1 MIKSVLIAN
10 RGEIAIRIARTAR
23 RMGIVTYAIRTRKEP
38 EAVYLSSVDIVLDFP
53 ETDGNV
59 PEFLDI
65 DRLIY
70 LAREHEIESLH
81 PGYGYLSENAELAE
95 RCRENG
101 IIFIGPSPEV
111 IRLMSDKVAAKEIAE
126 RSGVPMLGA
135 SKGAIRDVDDARET
149 ADRLGYP
156 VIIKAVSGGG
166 GRGMRIVRKKSE
178 LAQLYKL
185 AVAEAQVAFNDPSVF
200 IEKYLESPKH
210 IEFQILGDTHGN
222 VIHLCDRECSVQR
235 RHQKIVEES
244 PSPFLTPELRERMG
258 ADAVAAARAV
268 GYVGA
273 GTIEFLVDKHRNY
286 YFLEMNTRLQVE
298 HPITEEVTGVDLVRE
313 QIRIAAGEPLSLAQP
328 DIVQRGHAIECRVCA
343 EDAAAGFM
351 PSPGPVRQLSEP
363 GGPGVRIDGYVY
375 EGYDIPIHYDPMISK
390 LIVHADTRERAIARM
405 RRALDEYRITGV
417 KTNIGYL
424 SSILGVPDFERGSY
438 DTSFLEKNA
447 VLLGSAAPQQ
457 DERTEDLA
465 MIVAYMNYIVDT
477 ESGAGATAA
486 TAGDQ
491 TSRWREFGK
500 RKGVMGM

>member
-1 MIKSVLIAN
+1 MIKKILVAN
-10 RGEIAIRIARTAR
+10 RGEIAVRVMRSCKE
-23 RMGIVTYAIRTRKEP
+23 MEIRTIAVFS
-38 EAVYLSSVDIVLDFP
+38 EADRAARHVMYADEAYCIGPAEARESYL
-53 ETDGNV
+53 N
-59 PEFLDI
+59 I
-65 DRLIY
+65 DRIIQVAL
-70 LAREHEIESLH
+70 EHGADAIH
-81 PGYGYLSENAELAE
+81 PGYGFLSENPDFAR
-95 RCRENG
+95 RCRRAG
-101 IIFIGPSPEV
+101 IVFIGPEPETMEV
-111 IRLMSDKVAAKEIAE
+111 MGDKISARRRMREA
-126 RSGVPMLGA
+126 GVPVVPGTTENLN
-135 SKGAIRDVDDARET
+135 SSEEAIDVCNRI
-149 ADRLGYP
+149 GYP
-156 VIIKAVSGGG
+156 VMLKASAGGG
-166 GRGMRIVRKKSE
+166 GKGMRLARRPEEVEEAFLAAKSE
-178 LAQLYKL
+178 ALASFGDDTVY
-185 AVAEAQVAFNDPSVF
+185 
-200 IEKYLESPKH
+200 IEKFVVHPHH

>member
-1 MIKSVLIAN
+1 M
-10 RGEIAIRIARTAR
+10 RIFRTCR
-23 RMGIVTYAIRTRKEP
+23 VMNISTV
-38 EAVYLSSVDIVLDFP
+38 AVYTHVDRGALHVRYAEEAYCISGSPEDTSYLKPELILSIAKK
-53 ETDGNV
+53 TGAA
-59 PEFLDI
+59 I
-65 DRLIY
+65 
-70 LAREHEIESLH
+70 H
-81 PGYGYLSENAELAE
+81 PGYGFLSENADFAR
-95 RCRENG
+95 RCEEEG
-101 IIFIGPSPEV
+101 VIFIGPGADIIAKMGIKTEARKIMREAGLPIVPGTEAPVQGIEEV
-111 IRLMSDKVAAKEIAE
+111 KKVAKE
-126 RSGVPMLGA
+126 V
-135 SKGAIRDVDDARET
+135 
-149 ADRLGYP
+149 GYP
-156 VIIKAVSGGG
+156 IMLKALAGGG
-166 GRGMRIVRKKSE
+166 GKGMRLVRTEEEVETALRLSQSE
-178 LAQLYKL
+178 AGTSFGND
-185 AVAEAQVAFNDPSVF
+185 AVY
-200 IEKYLESPKH
+200 IEKYIENPHH
-210 IEFQILGDTHGN
+210 IEVQIMGDKYGN
-222 VIHLCDRECSVQR
+222 VVHLGERECSIQR
-235 RHQKIVEES
+235 RNQKVIEES
-244 PSPFLTPELRERMG
+244 PSPFVKEETRKKMLKV
-258 ADAVAAARAV
+258 AVEACKRI
-268 GYVGA
+268 GYYSA
-273 GTIEFLVDKHRNY
+273 GTLEFMMDKDQNF

>member
-1 MIKSVLIAN
+1 M
-10 RGEIAIRIARTAR
+10 RIFRTCR
-23 RMGIVTYAIRTRKEP
+23 VMNISTV
-38 EAVYLSSVDIVLDFP
+38 AVYTHVDRGALHVRYAEEAYCISGSPEDTSYLKPELILSIAKK
-53 ETDGNV
+53 TGAA
-59 PEFLDI
+59 I
-65 DRLIY
+65 
-70 LAREHEIESLH
+70 H
-81 PGYGYLSENAELAE
+81 PGYGFLSENADFAR
-95 RCRENG
+95 RCEEEG
-101 IIFIGPSPEV
+101 VIFIGPGADIIAKMGIKTEARKIMREAGLPIVPGTETPVQGIEEV
-111 IRLMSDKVAAKEIAE
+111 KKVAKE
-126 RSGVPMLGA
+126 V
-135 SKGAIRDVDDARET
+135 
-149 ADRLGYP
+149 GYP
-156 VIIKAVSGGG
+156 IMLKALAGGG
-166 GRGMRIVRKKSE
+166 GKGMRLVRTEEEVETALRLSQSE
-178 LAQLYKL
+178 AGTSFGND
-185 AVAEAQVAFNDPSVF
+185 AVY
-200 IEKYLESPKH
+200 IEKYIENPHH
-210 IEFQILGDTHGN
+210 IEVQIMGDKYGN
-222 VIHLCDRECSVQR
+222 VVHLGERECSIQR
-235 RHQKIVEES
+235 RNQKVIEES
-244 PSPFLTPELRERMG
+244 PSPFVKEETRKKMLKV
-258 ADAVAAARAV
+258 AVEACKRI
-268 GYVGA
+268 GYYSA
-273 GTIEFLVDKHRNY
+273 GTLEFMMDKDQNF

>member
-1 MIKSVLIAN
+1 M
-10 RGEIAIRIARTAR
+10 RIFRTCR
-23 RMGIVTYAIRTRKEP
+23 VMNISTV
-38 EAVYLSSVDIVLDFP
+38 AVYTHVDRGALHVRYAEEAYCISGSPEDTSYLKPELILSIAKK
-53 ETDGNV
+53 TGAA
-59 PEFLDI
+59 I
-65 DRLIY
+65 
-70 LAREHEIESLH
+70 H
-81 PGYGYLSENAELAE
+81 PGYGFLSENADFAR
-95 RCRENG
+95 RCEEEG
-101 IIFIGPSPEV
+101 VIFIGPGADIIAKMGIKTEARKIMREAGLPIVPGTEAPVQGIEEV
-111 IRLMSDKVAAKEIAE
+111 KKVAKE
-126 RSGVPMLGA
+126 V
-135 SKGAIRDVDDARET
+135 
-149 ADRLGYP
+149 GYP
-156 VIIKAVSGGG
+156 IMLKALAGGG
-166 GRGMRIVRKKSE
+166 GKGMRLVRTEEEVETALRLSQSE
-178 LAQLYKL
+178 AGTSFGND
-185 AVAEAQVAFNDPSVF
+185 AVY
-200 IEKYLESPKH
+200 IEKYIENPHH
-210 IEFQILGDTHGN
+210 IEVQIMGDKYGN
-222 VIHLCDRECSVQR
+222 VVHLGERECSIQR
-235 RHQKIVEES
+235 RNQKVIEES
-244 PSPFLTPELRERMG
+244 PSPFVKEETRKKMLKV
-258 ADAVAAARAV
+258 AVEACKRI
-268 GYVGA
+268 GYYSA
-273 GTIEFLVDKHRNY
+273 GTLEFMMDKDQNF

-351 PSPGPVRQLSEP
+351 PSPGPVSQLSEP

>member
-1 MIKSVLIAN
+1 MIKRILVAN
-10 RGEIAIRIARTAR
+10 RGEIAVRVMRSCREMEITSIAVFSEADRTAKH
-23 RMGIVTYAIRTRKEP
+23 VLYADEAYCIGPAASKES
-38 EAVYLSSVDIVLDFP
+38 YL
-53 ETDGNV
+53 N
-59 PEFLDI
+59 
-65 DRLIY
+65 
-70 LAREHEIESLH
+70 IEKIIEVAKSCRADAIH
-81 PGYGYLSENAELAE
+81 PGYGFLSENATFAR
-95 RCRENG
+95 RCREEG
-101 IIFIGPSPEV
+101 IIFIGPDPET
-111 IRLMSDKVAAKEIAE
+111 MEAMGDKISARIKMIEA
-126 RSGVPMLGA
+126 GVPVVPGTQENLKSLEEA
-135 SKGAIRDVDDARET
+135 VELCNQI
-149 ADRLGYP
+149 GYP
-156 VIIKAVSGGG
+156 VMLKASMGGG
-166 GRGMRIVRKKSE
+166 GKGMRLIHRADEVEEAYTTAKSE
-178 LAQLYKL
+178 SLSSFGDDT
-185 AVAEAQVAFNDPSVF
+185 V
-200 IEKYLESPKH
+200 YLEKFVEEPHH
-210 IEFQILGDTHGN
+210 IEFQILGDKHGN
-222 VIHLCDRECSVQR
+222 VIHLCERECSVQR
-235 RHQKIVEES
+235 RNQKIVEES
-244 PSPFLTPELRERMG
+244 PSVFVTPELRRDMG
-258 ADAVAAARAV
+258 EKAVAAAKAV
-268 GYVGA
+268 NYVGA

>member
-135 SKGAIRDVDDARET
+135 SKGAVRDVDDARET

-178 LAQLYKL
+178 LAQLYKF
-185 AVAEAQVAFNDPSVF
+185 AAAEAQVAFNDPSVF

-210 IEFQILGDTHGN
+210 IEFQIVADNYGN
-222 VIHLCDRECSVQR
+222 VVHLGERECSIQR
-235 RHQKIVEES
+235 KHQKLMEEA
-244 PSPFLTPELRERMG
+244 PSPALDDRLRKKM
-258 ADAVAAARAV
+258 ATAAVALAKAAR
-268 GYVGA
+268 YQNL
-273 GTIEFLVDKHRNY
+273 GTVEFLLDRQKRF
-286 YFLEMNTRLQVE
+286 YFMEMNTRIQVE
-298 HPITEEVTGVDLVRE
+298 HPVTEEITDLIWWSYNLILPQGVSYRSVSLKFGSRAGLSNVGLMLRMYRLGLLLVWVLSGDCVCRRE
-313 QIRIAAGEPLSLAQP
+313 I
-328 DIVQRGHAIECRVCA
+328 
-343 EDAAAGFM
+343 
-351 PSPGPVRQLSEP
+351 
-363 GGPGVRIDGYVY
+363 
-375 EGYDIPIHYDPMISK
+375 ISVLKQELLPARK
-390 LIVHADTRERAIARM
+390 L
-405 RRALDEYRITGV
+405 L
-417 KTNIGYL
+417 L
-424 SSILGVPDFERGSY
+424 FSI
-438 DTSFLEKNA
+438 
-447 VLLGSAAPQQ
+447 QW
-457 DERTEDLA
+457 
-465 MIVAYMNYIVDT
+465 
-477 ESGAGATAA
+477 
-486 TAGDQ
+486 
-491 TSRWREFGK
+491 WRN
-500 RKGVMGM
+500 